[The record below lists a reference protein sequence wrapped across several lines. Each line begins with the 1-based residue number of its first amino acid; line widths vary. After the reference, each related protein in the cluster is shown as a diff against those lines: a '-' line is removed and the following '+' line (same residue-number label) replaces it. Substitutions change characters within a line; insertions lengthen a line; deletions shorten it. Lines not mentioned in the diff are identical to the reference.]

1 MAFPADI
8 LENCSHDELESL
20 SEDYLSYLRCADPD
34 NPEYL
39 SSRDGREVPISLST
53 VGYVPLY
60 GGDQTHKVLA
70 LFAPE
75 DPLTAVALHL
85 AHQWWTIEDVVRTSN
100 PSREGLQ
107 QVRSLGE
114 RIVLYVLNRIIYRK
128 KEMESNE
135 VPFLCHS
142 SSDYAKI
149 LWRNGEA
156 IGFYSVK
163 PSGSMCTAY
172 LTQNYTLPVLDTM
185 FVRKRY
191 RSKDFSLQML
201 EDFVDCFTEDS
212 LGLRY
217 PLSSVMYAA
226 CKQYI
231 DKYPGDQELLWE
243 VEGVGHWF
251 QRTLITSI
259 IRKESQRLLDK
270 ENAKD
275 DVVLPSTEPPP
286 AEPPAE
292 LQTED
297 AEEKEDI
304 QIVNTEDTQVE
315 PDKEKIIIN
324 TDAGIIE
331 GKGLYT
337 YEYDIT
343 PVSTRTRSSQL
354 KRPKIGK
361 KVVEAAVDTS
371 SSDNASMKMVSK
383 EQIVET
389 FKELIQQLAE
399 DKDESDMTKLQ
410 EQISARPVEHMLY
423 DNLDPQQE
431 ERSENKQELELEVV
445 NGDIAKEV
453 FQPQLVDA
461 HEVGKEASDT
471 ESNRDIG
478 DGDGKSLTAVV
489 SVNMDLEKPI
499 EDSIP
504 DQKRV
509 LAGRNDGGLCWMKDE
524 GLHLE
529 TSLVH
534 KLDDQN
540 TSSQENVITEVEE
553 TEIKDEELKEKMA
566 AKSTEACQPGED
578 TTDNG
583 LPGDTEGNSTDAC
596 PTTDEKSTLDINQTT
611 VHVSAETLPLLRQG
625 PHLVVE
631 LQDVVLQ
638 KQSDGQRSISGE
650 QSEGSVETNQS
661 AQKNTERSGDSS
673 SEEVETEVPIAE
685 RRRGLRR
692 KARAYKGPPKRRAK
706 LSA

>member
-128 KEMESNE
+128 KEMERNE

-149 LWRNGEA
+149 LWRKGEA

-163 PSGSMCTAY
+163 PSGSMCAAY

-191 RSKDFSLQML
+191 RGKDFALQML

-259 IRKESQRLLDK
+259 IRKESQRLLDN
-270 ENAKD
+270 EEAKD
-275 DVVLPSTEPPP
+275 DPVPQSTEQPS
-286 AEPPAE
+286 AKPPAE
-292 LQTED
+292 LQIQD
-297 AEEKEDI
+297 SEEKEDI
-304 QIVNTEDTQVE
+304 QIVTTEDTQVE
-315 PDKEKIIIN
+315 PDKEKSIIN
-324 TDAGIIE
+324 ADAGTIE
-331 GKGLYT
+331 
-337 YEYDIT
+337 EFDIT

-361 KVVEAAVDTS
+361 KVVEAAVDTA
-371 SSDNASMKMVSK
+371 SSDIASMKMVSK
-383 EQIVET
+383 EQIVEN

-399 DKDESDMTKLQ
+399 EKDESEMSKLQ
-410 EQISARPVEHMLY
+410 EQILARPVEHMLC
-423 DNLDPQQE
+423 DNLDLQKE
-431 ERSENKQELELEVV
+431 ERSENKQELELEAV
-445 NGDIAKEV
+445 NGDIAKDV
-453 FQPQLVDA
+453 FEPQLVDA
-461 HEVGKEASDT
+461 QEVGRE
-471 ESNRDIG
+471 ESKLG
-478 DGDGKSLTAVV
+478 PAAGDGKSLTSQVT
-489 SVNMDLEKPI
+489 VNTELEKSFK
-499 EDSIP
+499 DSFP
-504 DQKRV
+504 EQV
-509 LAGRNDGGLCWMKDE
+509 LNSD
-524 GLHLE
+524 HLE
-529 TSLVH
+529 
-534 KLDDQN
+534 
-540 TSSQENVITEVEE
+540 TSSQENIIAEAEE
-553 TEIKDEELKEKMA
+553 TEIQDEEPKEKMA
-566 AKSTEACQPGED
+566 AKSTEACLPGED

-583 LPGDTEGNSTDAC
+583 LPGYTEGNSAAPC
-596 PTTDEKSTLDINQTT
+596 PTTDETSTLDINQTT
-611 VHVSAETLPLLRQG
+611 VHVSAEALPLLRQG

-638 KQSDGQRSISGE
+638 QQSDGQKSISGE
-650 QSEGSVETNQS
+650 QSEGSVETDQS
-661 AQKNTERSGDSS
+661 VQKNAKRGGESS
-673 SEEVETEVPIAE
+673 SEEVETEVPIAD
-685 RRRGLRR
+685 RRGGLRR
-692 KARAYKGPPKRRAK
+692 KGRAYKGPPKRRAK

>member
-39 SSRDGREVPISLST
+39 SSRDGREVPITLST

-60 GGDQTHKVLA
+60 GGDQTHKILA

-85 AHQWWTIEDVVRTSN
+85 AHQWWTIEDIVRTSN

-107 QVRSLGE
+107 QVRSVGE

-128 KEMESNE
+128 KEMERNE

-149 LWRNGEA
+149 LWRKGEA

-163 PSGSMCTAY
+163 PSGSMCAAY
-172 LTQNYTLPVLDTM
+172 LTQSYTLPVLDTM

-191 RSKDFSLQML
+191 RGKDFALQML

-217 PLSSVMYAA
+217 PLSSVMYTA

-259 IRKESQRLLDK
+259 IQKESQRLLDK

-275 DVVLPSTEPPP
+275 DSVPQSTEQQSLQ
-286 AEPPAE
+286 PPAE
-292 LQTED
+292 LHVEHS
-297 AEEKEDI
+297 EEKEDI
-304 QIVNTEDTQVE
+304 QIVTTEDTQVE
-315 PDKEKIIIN
+315 PDKEKSIIN
-324 TDAGIIE
+324 ADDDTIE
-331 GKGLYT
+331 
-337 YEYDIT
+337 EYDIT
-343 PVSTRTRSSQL
+343 PVYTRTRSGQL
-354 KRPKIGK
+354 KRPRIGRR
-361 KVVEAAVDTS
+361 VVEAAEDSV
-371 SSDNASMKMVSK
+371 NASMKMESK
-383 EQIVET
+383 EQIVEN

-399 DKDESDMTKLQ
+399 EKDENEMTKLQ
-410 EQISARPVEHMLY
+410 EQISSRPMEHMLS
-423 DNLDPQQE
+423 DSMDPEKEEKSEDRQE
-431 ERSENKQELELEVV
+431 PELETV

-453 FQPQLVDA
+453 FEPQLVDA
-461 HEVGKEASDT
+461 HDVARTASDT
-471 ESNRDIG
+471 ESNVELG
-478 DGDGKSLTAVV
+478 DNNEKSLTTLD
-489 SVNMDLEKPI
+489 SVNMEKSFQ
-499 EDSIP
+499 DSIP
-504 DQKRV
+504 DQV
-509 LAGRNDGGLCWMKDE
+509 LNPVE
-524 GLHLE
+524 LE
-529 TSLVH
+529 TSLH
-534 KLDDQN
+534 
-540 TSSQENVITEVEE
+540 ENIITEDES
-553 TEIKDEELKEKMA
+553 TEIQDEELKKKMA
-566 AKSTEACQPGED
+566 ATSPEASLPVED
-578 TTDNG
+578 PTNNG
-583 LPGDTEGNSTDAC
+583 LPGNTEGNSAEVCPDTDR
-596 PTTDEKSTLDINQTT
+596 TSTLNIEQTT

-631 LQDVVLQ
+631 LQDVAL
-638 KQSDGQRSISGE
+638 KPQSEGQRSISGE
-650 QSEGSVETNQS
+650 QSEGSVENDQS
-661 AQKNTERSGDSS
+661 AQKYIERGGESS
-673 SEEVETEVPIAE
+673 SEEAETEVPKVD
-685 RRRGLRR
+685 RRGGLRR
-692 KARAYKGPPKRRAK
+692 KTRAYRGPPKRRAK

>member
-39 SSRDGREVPISLST
+39 SSRDGREVPITLST

-60 GGDQTHKVLA
+60 GGDQTHKILA

-85 AHQWWTIEDVVRTSN
+85 AHQWWTIEDIVRTSN

-107 QVRSLGE
+107 QVRSVGE

-128 KEMESNE
+128 KEMERNE

-149 LWRNGEA
+149 LWRKGEA

-163 PSGSMCTAY
+163 PSGSMCAAY
-172 LTQNYTLPVLDTM
+172 LTQSYTLPVLDTM

-191 RSKDFSLQML
+191 RGKDFALQML

-217 PLSSVMYAA
+217 PLSSVMYTA

-259 IRKESQRLLDK
+259 IQKESQRLLDK

-275 DVVLPSTEPPP
+275 DSVPQSTEQQSLQ
-286 AEPPAE
+286 PPAE
-292 LQTED
+292 LHVEHS
-297 AEEKEDI
+297 EEKEDI
-304 QIVNTEDTQVE
+304 QIVTTEDTQVE
-315 PDKEKIIIN
+315 PDKEKSIIN
-324 TDAGIIE
+324 ADDDTIE
-331 GKGLYT
+331 
-337 YEYDIT
+337 EYDIT
-343 PVSTRTRSSQL
+343 PVYTRTRSGQL
-354 KRPKIGK
+354 KRPRIGRR
-361 KVVEAAVDTS
+361 VVEAAEDSV
-371 SSDNASMKMVSK
+371 NASMKMESK
-383 EQIVET
+383 EQIVEN

-399 DKDESDMTKLQ
+399 EKDENEMTKLQ
-410 EQISARPVEHMLY
+410 EQISSRPMEHMLS
-423 DNLDPQQE
+423 DSMDPEKE
-431 ERSENKQELELEVV
+431 EKSEDRQ
-445 NGDIAKEV
+445 
-453 FQPQLVDA
+453 
-461 HEVGKEASDT
+461 
-471 ESNRDIG
+471 
-478 DGDGKSLTAVV
+478 
-489 SVNMDLEKPI
+489 
-499 EDSIP
+499 
-504 DQKRV
+504 V
-509 LAGRNDGGLCWMKDE
+509 LNPVE
-524 GLHLE
+524 LE
-529 TSLVH
+529 TSLH
-534 KLDDQN
+534 
-540 TSSQENVITEVEE
+540 ENIITEDES
-553 TEIKDEELKEKMA
+553 TEIQDEELKKKMA
-566 AKSTEACQPGED
+566 ATSPEASLPVED
-578 TTDNG
+578 PTNNG
-583 LPGDTEGNSTDAC
+583 LPGNTEGNSAEVCPDTDR
-596 PTTDEKSTLDINQTT
+596 TSTLNIEQTT

-631 LQDVVLQ
+631 LQDVAL
-638 KQSDGQRSISGE
+638 KPQSEGQRSISGE
-650 QSEGSVETNQS
+650 QSEGSVENDQS
-661 AQKNTERSGDSS
+661 AQKYIERGGESS
-673 SEEVETEVPIAE
+673 SEEAETEVPKVD
-685 RRRGLRR
+685 RRGGLRR
-692 KARAYKGPPKRRAK
+692 KTRAYRGPPKRRAK

>member
-1 MAFPADI
+1 MSAASPSYRRMAFPADI

-39 SSRDGREVPISLST
+39 SSRDGIEVPISLST

-60 GGDQTHKVLA
+60 GGDHTHKVLA

-85 AHQWWTIEDVVRTSN
+85 AHQWWTIDDVVRTSN
-100 PSREGLQ
+100 PSREGLR

-128 KEMESNE
+128 KEMERNE

-149 LWRNGEA
+149 LWRKGEA

-163 PSGSMCTAY
+163 PSGSMCASY

-191 RSKDFSLQML
+191 RGKDFSLQML

-259 IRKESQRLLDK
+259 IRKESQRLFDK

-275 DVVLPSTEPPP
+275 DPVLPSTEPPS

-292 LQTED
+292 SQIED
-297 AEEKEDI
+297 VEEKEDI

-315 PDKEKIIIN
+315 PDKEKSIIN
-324 TDAGIIE
+324 TDAGTIE
-331 GKGLYT
+331 
-337 YEYDIT
+337 EYDIT

-354 KRPKIGK
+354 KRPNIGK
-361 KVVEAAVDTS
+361 KVVEAAVDTA
-371 SSDNASMKMVSK
+371 SSDNSSMKMVSK

-410 EQISARPVEHMLY
+410 EQISARPVEHMLC
-423 DNLDPQQE
+423 DNLDPQKE
-431 ERSENKQELELEVV
+431 ERSESKQELELEAV

-461 HEVGKEASDT
+461 HEEGKDASDT
-471 ESNRDIG
+471 ESNRDTG
-478 DGDGKSLTAVV
+478 DGDGKSLTTLV
-489 SVNMDLEKPI
+489 SVNMDLEKSI
-499 EDSIP
+499 ENSFP
-504 DQKRV
+504 DQV
-509 LAGRNDGGLCWMKDE
+509 LKP
-524 GLHLE
+524 
-529 TSLVH
+529 
-534 KLDDQN
+534 DDQN
-540 TSSQENVITEVEE
+540 TSLQENITTEVEE
-553 TEIKDEELKEKMA
+553 TEIQDEEPKEKMA
-566 AKSTEACQPGED
+566 AKSTEACLPGED

-583 LPGDTEGNSTDAC
+583 LPGYTEGNSTDAC
-596 PTTDEKSTLDINQTT
+596 PTTDKTSTLDINQTT

-638 KQSDGQRSISGE
+638 QQSDGQRSISGE

-661 AQKNTERSGDSS
+661 AQKNRERGGESS
-673 SEEVETEVPIAE
+673 SEEVETEAPIVD
-685 RRRGLRR
+685 RRGGLRR
-692 KARAYKGPPKRRAK
+692 KARAYKGPPKRRTK

>member
-128 KEMESNE
+128 KEMERNE

-149 LWRNGEA
+149 LWRKGEA

-163 PSGSMCTAY
+163 PSGSMCAAY

-191 RSKDFSLQML
+191 RGKDFALQML

-259 IRKESQRLLDK
+259 IRKESQRLLDN
-270 ENAKD
+270 EEAKD
-275 DVVLPSTEPPP
+275 DPVPQSTEQPS
-286 AEPPAE
+286 AKPPAE
-292 LQTED
+292 LQIQD
-297 AEEKEDI
+297 SEEKEDI
-304 QIVNTEDTQVE
+304 QIVTTEDTQVE
-315 PDKEKIIIN
+315 PDKEKSIIN
-324 TDAGIIE
+324 ADAGTIE

-337 YEYDIT
+337 YEFDIT

-361 KVVEAAVDTS
+361 KVVEAAVDTA
-371 SSDNASMKMVSK
+371 SSDIASMKMVSK
-383 EQIVET
+383 EQIVEN

-399 DKDESDMTKLQ
+399 EKDESEMSKLQ
-410 EQISARPVEHMLY
+410 EQILARPVEHMLC
-423 DNLDPQQE
+423 DNLDLQKE
-431 ERSENKQELELEVV
+431 ERSENKQELELEAV
-445 NGDIAKEV
+445 NGDIAKDV
-453 FQPQLVDA
+453 FEPQLVDA
-461 HEVGKEASDT
+461 QEVGRE
-471 ESNRDIG
+471 ESKLG
-478 DGDGKSLTAVV
+478 PAAGDGKSLTSQVT
-489 SVNMDLEKPI
+489 VNTELEKSFK
-499 EDSIP
+499 DSFP
-504 DQKRV
+504 EQV
-509 LAGRNDGGLCWMKDE
+509 LNSD
-524 GLHLE
+524 HLE
-529 TSLVH
+529 
-534 KLDDQN
+534 
-540 TSSQENVITEVEE
+540 TSSQENIIAEAEE
-553 TEIKDEELKEKMA
+553 TEIQDEEPKEKMA
-566 AKSTEACQPGED
+566 AKSTEACLPGED

-583 LPGDTEGNSTDAC
+583 LPGYTEGNSAAPC
-596 PTTDEKSTLDINQTT
+596 PTTDETSTLDINQTT
-611 VHVSAETLPLLRQG
+611 VHVSAEALPLLRQG

-638 KQSDGQRSISGE
+638 QQSDGQKSISGE
-650 QSEGSVETNQS
+650 QSEGSVETDQS
-661 AQKNTERSGDSS
+661 VQKNAKRGGESS
-673 SEEVETEVPIAE
+673 SEEVETEVPIAD
-685 RRRGLRR
+685 RRGGLRR
-692 KARAYKGPPKRRAK
+692 KGRAYKGPPKRRAK

>member
-1 MAFPADI
+1 MSGFGRAKKQRNIQAKGMAFPADI

-128 KEMESNE
+128 KEMERNE

-149 LWRNGEA
+149 LWRKGEA

-185 FVRKRY
+185 FVKKRY
-191 RSKDFSLQML
+191 RGKDFSLQML

-251 QRTLITSI
+251 QRTLIASI

-275 DVVLPSTEPPP
+275 DVVLPSTEPPS

-292 LQTED
+292 LQIED
-297 AEEKEDI
+297 TEEKHDI
-304 QIVNTEDTQVE
+304 QIVNTEDIQVE
-315 PDKEKIIIN
+315 PDKEKTIIN
-324 TDAGIIE
+324 TDAGTIE
-331 GKGLYT
+331 
-337 YEYDIT
+337 EYDIT

-361 KVVEAAVDTS
+361 KVVEAAVDTA

-410 EQISARPVEHMLY
+410 EQISAARPVEHMLY
-423 DNLDPQQE
+423 DNLDPQKE

-471 ESNRDIG
+471 ESNRETG
-478 DGDGKSLTAVV
+478 DGDGKSLTTVV

-504 DQKRV
+504 DQ
-509 LAGRNDGGLCWMKDE
+509 
-524 GLHLE
+524 
-529 TSLVH
+529 VH
-534 KLDDQN
+534 KPDDQN
-540 TSSQENVITEVEE
+540 TFSQENVITEVEE
-553 TEIKDEELKEKMA
+553 TEIQDEELKEKMA
-566 AKSTEACQPGED
+566 AKSTEACLPGED

-583 LPGDTEGNSTDAC
+583 LPGDTDGNPTDAC
-596 PTTDEKSTLDINQTT
+596 PTTDETSILDINQTT

-673 SEEVETEVPIAE
+673 SEEVETEVPRAE